1 MLCQIL
7 FIFPIIVILQPIS
20 TVTVPHMLAQQNLIF
35 DLIIKHFD
43 TCDIIWYE
51 DTRNGESVS
60 NWKASMVNF
69 IPKNYIRSLFSLE
82 TPNETTNY
90 AFSIRKYTQCLLT
103 LAKMNK
109 GTIHLGDFERLLFAN
124 FDAPAKSDEDYFIF
138 ITSEKYI
145 HPILQSSTVKKLKYR
160 VAIPAISQM
169 DVLNGFSM
177 CFYCPLEKTSQLV
190 TIDLENATL
199 RENIF
204 PDFTLNGNG
213 YSMRTS
219 SPTKYKF
226 TTEIE
231 EINGK
236 WRLIRGISKSIMDG
250 VLPHYNFT
258 YNVFASPN
266 GDTGSP
272 NKNGTWNGCIGQLMS
287 GEADLALTTSA
298 NHARFLVIGFSTAAF
313 YAWVSFTVGQPR
325 QHYSWKA
332 IFWSFSKELWLA
344 IISSLLAVIII
355 FKLFEKYELQYA
367 PYYQRRNVSPQK
379 NLVTEVTFILIGR
392 NAQWKSESTHSRV
405 LLCTWILCSL
415 VINSLYNSK
424 IVGLL
429 AQPIY
434 ENPPRTFEDLAESKY
449 SVGMDIAG
457 GSLYAYFQ
465 TSSSPIFQKMFRK
478 FERPKET
485 VNCFAE
491 TTHRDFACVT
501 WGGVSVHTY
510 FIFFYNMHTV

>member
-1 MLCQIL
+1 MFRVIH
-7 FIFPIIVILQPIS
+7 IFTIIVILQAIS
-20 TVTVPHMLAQQNLIF
+20 TIPLILAQHNQIV

-43 TCDIIWYE
+43 SCDIIWFE
-51 DTRNGESVS
+51 DTRNGESVT
-60 NWKASMVNF
+60 NWKKIMDNF
-69 IPKNYIRSLFSLE
+69 IPKDYIRFLVSQR
-82 TPNETTNY
+82 TPNIERAGNT
-90 AFSIRKYTQCLLT
+90 FSIRKYSQCLLV
-103 LAKMNK
+103 LAKMNE
-109 GTIHLGDFERLLFAN
+109 GIIHLGEFERLFDK

-138 ITSEKYI
+138 ITSEKHI
-145 HPILQSSTVKKLKYR
+145 IPIVNSSTGKKLKYKL
-160 VAIPAISQM
+160 VIPPISQT
-169 DVLNGFSM
+169 DVFNGFSM
-177 CFYCPLEKTSQLV
+177 CFYCPLEKTSQVV
-190 TIDLENATL
+190 TIDLENATW

-231 EINGK
+231 EIDGN
-236 WRLIRGISKSIMDG
+236 WHLIRGISKSIMDG

-266 GDTGSP
+266 GDTGSL
-272 NKNGTWNGCIGQLMS
+272 NKNGTWDGCVGQLIS
-287 GEADLALTTSA
+287 GEADLSLTTSS

-325 QHYSWKA
+325 QFYSWKA
-332 IFWSFSKELWLA
+332 IFWPFTKELWLS
-344 IISSLLAVIII
+344 IISSLLTVIII
-355 FKLFEKYELQYA
+355 FKLFEKYESKYH
-367 PYYQRRNVSPQK
+367 RRRKAIQE
-379 NLVTEVTFILIGR
+379 NLITEVTFILIGR
-392 NAQWKSESTHSRV
+392 NAEWKSDATYSRI
-405 LLCTWILCSL
+405 LLCIWILCSL

-429 AQPIY
+429 AQPVY

-465 TSSSPIFQKMFRK
+465 TSTSLIFQKMFRK
-478 FERPKET
+478 FESPKET
-485 VNCFAE
+485 VDCFADA
-491 TTHRDFACVT
+491 TQRDFACVT
-501 WGGVSVHTY
+501 WGGVSAHTFSY
-510 FIFFYNMHTV
+510 YHYTIHAYNLK